1 MESPGDHH
9 PDTHVMPVGIGIDVG
24 GTFTDAI
31 VIDLA
36 TGACLDSFKV
46 PSTPADPGEA
56 VLTAVRRICARH
68 PLTGATVCHGTTVGT
83 NALIERKGAKTALVT
98 TRGFRDVLELRR
110 QARPE
115 LYTFDV
121 RISAPLVEA
130 PHRFELTERMAP
142 DGTVLSP
149 LEDVTALAT
158 RPAQEG
164 FEAVAVCFLNAYA
177 SPAHEIAA
185 EEALRVHLPHA
196 FLSRSSDVA
205 PEIREF
211 ERTSTTAV
219 NAYIGPPVRDYVERL
234 EQGLAA
240 AGAAGLRIVKSSGGL
255 TAPANAARY
264 PAHLV
269 ESGPAAGLM
278 ASARFGA
285 AIGMPD
291 VIAFD
296 MGGTTAK
303 AGVVL
308 NGEPRLVS
316 EFYAD
321 SLVDGRQV
329 GGFPIISSVI
339 DVVEIGAGGG
349 SIAWIDPAGVIK
361 VGPRSAGALPGPAC
375 YGHGG
380 TLPTV
385 TDAHAVIGTL
395 QAAPLA
401 EAGITLRPDLA
412 HAAIETHIARPLGW
426 DVARAAHAILRIAT
440 ANMAEMVRLAT
451 VRRGL
456 DPRDFVMVPSG
467 GAGPLHAVAIAREV
481 GIDRIVVPALPGM
494 FSALGALLAPVRHD
508 AGRSVLRPVHDMDET
523 TLAAAFAPLEEK
535 IAGLLAAEAMD
546 GRRPVLSRF
555 ADVRFRGQLF
565 ELKIP
570 LGTGTDPLPVA
581 AEIEARFRAAYQAE
595 YGFDL
600 PEAVPE
606 LVTVRL
612 VAQADGMTGARD
624 PFRPERRSGQPTA
637 FEDGMLLAADGTA
650 QPALFVDATDLAP
663 GIAFTGPAV
672 VGVRGATVWIDGPAA
687 VKTGADGS
695 LHITLPPAEARP

>member
-1 MESPGDHH
+1 MDGQGQQ
-9 PDTHVMPVGIGIDVG
+9 TRGAGQGRIGIGIDVG

-31 VIDLA
+31 VIDMDS
-36 TGACLDSFKV
+36 GACLDAFKV
-46 PSTPADPGEA
+46 PSSPEDPAIA
-56 VLTAVRRICARH
+56 VLRAVERIAERH
-68 PLTGATVCHGTTVGT
+68 ALAGVTVCHGTTVGT

-121 RISAPLVEA
+121 RISAPLIA
-130 PHRFELTERMAP
+130 AADRFEVTERMAP
-142 DGTVLSP
+142 DGTVVTP
-149 LEDVTALAT
+149 LEDVAPLA
-158 RPAQEG
+158 RRLAAAG
-164 FEAVAVCFLNAYA
+164 YEAVAVCFLNSYA
-177 SPAHEIAA
+177 APAHEQDAA
-185 EEALRVHLPHA
+185 HILRAHLPDA
-196 FLSRSSDVA
+196 FLSVSSDVA

-211 ERTSTTAV
+211 ERTSTAAV

-234 EQGLAA
+234 AAGLAA
-240 AGAAGLRIVKSSGGL
+240 RGAAGLRIVKSSGGL

-285 AIGMPD
+285 AIGQPN

-303 AGVVL
+303 AGVVIG
-308 NGEPRLVS
+308 GEPRLVS

-321 SLVDGRQV
+321 CLVEGRQV
-329 GGFPIISSVI
+329 GGFPILSPVI

-361 VGPRSAGALPGPAC
+361 VGPRSAGATPGPAC
-375 YGHGG
+375 YGLGG

-395 QAAPLA
+395 RAAPLA
-401 EAGITLRPDLA
+401 RAGITLRPDLA
-412 HAAIETHIARPLGW
+412 RAAIESHIAGPLGW

-440 ANMAEMVRLAT
+440 ANMADMVRLAT

-481 GIDRIVVPALPGM
+481 GMDRIVVPALPGM

-508 AGRSVLRPVHDMDET
+508 AGRSVLRPLAEMDR
-523 TLAAAFAPLEEK
+523 AALDAVFAPLAEK
-535 IAGLLAAEAMD
+535 IDDLLSAESLD
-546 GRRPVLSRF
+546 GRSLTRARF

-565 ELKIP
+565 ELKLP
-570 LGTGTDPLPVA
+570 LGPADAPVPDA
-581 AEIEARFRAAYQAE
+581 SAIEAAFRAAYLKE

-600 PEAVPE
+600 PDAVPE

-612 VAQADGMTGARD
+612 VAQADGMAGARD
-624 PFRPERRSGQPTA
+624 PFHPAARSVAAAPPDQGT
-637 FEDGMLLAADGTA
+637 LLAADGT
-650 QPALFVDATDLAP
+650 QQSVPFLDAAATPP
-663 GIAFTGPAV
+663 GFRFAGPAV
-672 VGVRGATVWIDGPAA
+672 VVVQGATVWIDGPARA
-687 VKTGADGS
+687 ETGPDGS
-695 LHITLPPAEARP
+695 LHIILEGGQ